1 MTDTKIVMKRSK
13 TRLKVTFP
21 DGKEFCY
28 KNGIDT
34 MIETLRYIG
43 EEKLRAISWNVGTY
57 PLLVNEIIPR
67 IKNYLKEIIPGWY
80 LNSNGIVDTDSKL
93 LQLKK
98 ISDTLN
104 LGLQI
109 EKGDFKTAV
118 TLEKRVKA
126 TRPKKKIVVTF
137 EDGTVS
143 KYDSPKD
150 TFIDCLYKIGVDRV
164 AACRNLDLFTTT
176 KTNNYQEQIA
186 EFKWVTTPNSAKKAV
201 DVLVII
207 KKSLN
212 LNIDIKLI

>member
-1 MTDTKIVMKRSK
+1 MTDSKIVMKRPK

-43 EEKLRAISWNVGTY
+43 EDKLHAISWNVGTY
-57 PLLVNEIIPR
+57 PLLVNEIIPQ

-80 LNSNGIVDTDSKL
+80 LNSNSIVDTKSKWG
-93 LQLKK
+93 QIKR

-104 LGLQI
+104 LGLII
-109 EKGDFKTAV
+109 EIGDFKTAV
-118 TLEKRVKA
+118 SLEKRVKA

-137 EDGTVS
+137 QDGTVS

-150 TFIDCLYKIGVDRV
+150 TFIDCLYKIGVDKV

-186 EFKWVTTPNSAKKAV
+186 EFKWVTIPSSAKRTA
-201 DVLVII
+201 DLLDII